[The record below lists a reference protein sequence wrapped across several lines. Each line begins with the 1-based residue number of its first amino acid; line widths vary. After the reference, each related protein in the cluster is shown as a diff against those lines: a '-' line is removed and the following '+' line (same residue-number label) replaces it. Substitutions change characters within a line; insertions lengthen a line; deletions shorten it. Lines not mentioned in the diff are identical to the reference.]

1 MTLYTTLSSHG
12 LHEQVLRKKT
22 QKTKKNQQH
31 ELTVHT
37 KSDTDL

>member
-12 LHEQVLRKKT
+12 LHEQVLRKKN
-22 QKTKKNQQH
+22 QNKNQH